1 MIAPK
6 QGDIYLVTLDPTIG
20 TEMAKTRP
28 GVIVSN
34 DHANKGSNRV
44 SVVPITSS
52 NIAKV
57 YPFEVF
63 LSAKSETGL
72 NYDSK
77 IACDQVRSV
86 DKRRLLKKTRLGVS
100 RYDGWNQSSITNTF
114 CIVRGVDVG

>member
-1 MIAPK
+1 MIPPK
-6 QGDIYLVTLDPTIG
+6 QGDIYLVALDPTVG

-34 DHANKGSNRV
+34 NHANKGSNRV

-52 NIAKV
+52 NITNI

-63 LSAKSETGL
+63 LPFKSETGL
-72 NYDSK
+72 NNDSK

-86 DKRRLLKKTRLGVS
+86 DKRRLLKKTGSVPFDTMEGIKAALRIHFAL
-100 RYDGWNQSSITNTF
+100 
-114 CIVRGVDVG
+114 

>member
-1 MIAPK
+1 MIPPK
-6 QGDIYLVTLDPTIG
+6 QGDIYLVALDPTIG

-34 DHANKGSNRV
+34 NHANKGSNRV

-52 NIAKV
+52 NITNI

-63 LSAKSETGL
+63 LPFKSETGL
-72 NYDSK
+72 NNDSK

-86 DKRRLLKKTRLGVS
+86 DKRRLLKKIGSVPFDTMEGIKAALRIHFAL
-100 RYDGWNQSSITNTF
+100 
-114 CIVRGVDVG
+114 